1 MNVLIAFLTSLL
13 CYILFYLF
21 LRRRQAAKEALR
33 QRMAK
38 LENTG
43 RGEPQ
48 DSSDEENGIGLPAF
62 RFVKI
67 IAKQLRKIHNSAD
80 LDFRMQQADWPLL
93 GSEFIVIIFSIGLL
107 LGGILFLLTLQS
119 LNLFLGIGVGVF
131 SGLFYLSRSIRIRRQ
146 KFVNQLG
153 DCLMMVANALRA
165 GFSFMQAMELV
176 SREMDA
182 PLGSEFRKV
191 IGEMNVG
198 SSLEKALSNMSK
210 RMESSDFDLV
220 VTAVLIQRQV
230 GGNLSQILDTI
241 SDTIRERI
249 RMKAEILTLTAQ
261 GRFSGLILLA
271 LPFVVC
277 GFIMVMNPGYLQPM
291 LSSTAGKIAL
301 LLGMIL
307 EFIGYVVIKRIVSID
322 CA

>member
-1 MNVLIAFLTSLL
+1 MNFLIAFLTAVL
-13 CYILFYLF
+13 CYILLYLF

-33 QRMAK
+33 QRMAR

-43 RGEPQ
+43 GMDSRGNN
-48 DSSDEENGIGLPAF
+48 DDESRAESAAF
-62 RFVKI
+62 RFVRG

-93 GSEFIVIIFSIGLL
+93 GSEFLVIIFSIGLL
-107 LGGILFLLTLQS
+107 LGTILFLLTLQL
-119 LNLFLGIGVGVF
+119 LNLFLGISAGVLF
-131 SGLFYLSRSIRIRRQ
+131 GLIYLKQSIKRRRQ

-198 SSLEKALSNMSK
+198 ASLETALSNMSK

-261 GRFSGLILLA
+261 GRFSGMILLA

-277 GFIMVMNPGYLQPM
+277 GFIMITNPGYLQPM
-291 LSSTAGKIAL
+291 LSSTAGQIAL
-301 LLGMIL
+301 FVGLIL
-307 EFIGYVVIKRIVSID
+307 EFIGYLIIKRIVNID

>member
-1 MNVLIAFLTSLL
+1 MNFLIAILTALL
-13 CYILFYLF
+13 CFILFYLF
-21 LRRRQAAKEALR
+21 LGKRKADKDVRL
-33 QRMAK
+33 RMAK
-38 LENTG
+38 LENLGNT
-43 RGEPQ
+43 ETQ
-48 DSSDEENGIGLPAF
+48 ESSEKEAGFLVL
-62 RFVKI
+62 RFIRTV
-67 IAKQLRKIHNSAD
+67 ARQLRRIHNSEE

-93 GSEFIVIIFSIGLL
+93 GSEFQVIVYSLGLL
-107 LGGILFLLTLQS
+107 LGLILFLLTMELA
-119 LNLFLGIGVGVF
+119 NFFLGAGAGVF
-131 SGLFYLSRSIRIRRQ
+131 FGFFYLKRCIKQRRQ

-165 GFSFMQAMELV
+165 GFSFLQAMELV

-198 SSLEKALSNMSK
+198 SSLETALSNMSK
-210 RMESSDFDLV
+210 RMESPDFDLV

-261 GRFSGLILLA
+261 GRFSGMILLA
-271 LPFVVC
+271 LPFIVC
-277 GFIMVMNPGYLQPM
+277 GFIMIVNPGYLQPM
-291 LSSTAGKIAL
+291 LNSPAGQIAL
-301 LLGMIL
+301 LFGLVL
-307 EFIGYVVIKRIVSID
+307 EFIGFLVIKRIVDID
-322 CA
+322 GA